1 MNNIRTKVA
10 ICQALFSP
18 SDPLLCQP
26 QLMHSSMDGRLRL
39 QERPFQIGLMV
50 LLSVVMRHGTRLIPW
65 AQLADIGET
74 AVDQREH
81 VLCCL
86 LVKEP
91 PITPTGHIDQRGVCP

>member
-18 SDPLLCQP
+18 SDLLLCQP

-50 LLSVVMRHGTRLIPW
+50 LLSVVVRHGPRLIPR
-65 AQLADIGET
+65 AQLADVGKT
-74 AVDQREH
+74 AVDHLEH
-81 VLCCL
+81 FLSCL
-86 LVKEP
+86 LVKYP
-91 PITPTGHIDQRGVCP
+91 PITPTAPLA

>member
-10 ICQALFSP
+10 ICQALFAP
-18 SDPLLCQP
+18 SDLLLCQP

-50 LLSVVMRHGTRLIPW
+50 FLSVVVRHSPRLIPR
-65 AQLADIGET
+65 AELADVGET

-81 VLCCL
+81 ILCCL

-91 PITPTGHIDQRGVCP
+91 PTTPTGHIDRR